1 MFFFERSVQWI
12 VPYNT
17 LIYVNW
23 LPRYLTGFE
32 INLDKSRK
40 YPIMK
45 LIMLH
50 AICLLCKI
58 LIAMGYETMVVFHQ
72 ISTISYGFRVKL
84 NCSNTGTGRNPCIT
98 MRQSQAAQGPPWS
111 WLHGSWNYNYLY
123 NQRLSSLRVVFEFRS
138 FVVYSI
144 QRYVIN
150 YTLYNN
156 AGFWLV
162 NSRDIFLQIQALHC
176 ESAEFLLRVG
186 VFA

>member
-40 YPIMK
+40 YPNMK

-72 ISTISYGFRVKL
+72 ISSISYGFRVKL

-123 NQRLSSLRVVFEFRS
+123 NQRLSSLKVVFEFAHTWCTQYNVMWLITPYIIMLDSDWLIAVIFFYKFRPCIVNLQNFY
-138 FVVYSI
+138 FV
-144 QRYVIN
+144 
-150 YTLYNN
+150 
-156 AGFWLV
+156 
-162 NSRDIFLQIQALHC
+162 
-176 ESAEFLLRVG
+176 
-186 VFA
+186 